1 MARASYQ
8 GPPVVCSCCASCCSL
23 RPHPP
28 RPLQVYGSGGG
39 ASGGASSGVGEQV
52 PGGLDMLKTR
62 GEGGREGGRERERE
76 REACFACQP
85 CTLTC
90 SLGPA
95 ALGVLASIRLLSP
108 SSVSCLSTCLQ
119 EPADQERHPINPMNV
134 NDLRFCGVLG
144 RRHVV

>member
-8 GPPVVCSCCASCCSL
+8 GAPVVCSCCASCGSP
-23 RPHPP
+23 RSHSP
-28 RPLQVYGSGGG
+28 RPVQVYGSGGG

-62 GEGGREGGRERERE
+62 GEGERE

-85 CTLTC
+85 CTLPC
-90 SLGPA
+90 SLVPT
-95 ALGVLASIRLLSP
+95 ALGVLVSIRLLSP

-119 EPADQERHPINPMNV
+119 EAADQERHPKNPMNV
-134 NDLRFCGVLG
+134 YDLRFCGVLG
-144 RRHVV
+144 RRHVA